1 MKQETASADR
11 FERALGLKVDGR
23 YEEALREL
31 ELFLHDHPNHSEAQH
46 QLGLI
51 LGFTGDFSKSLDI
64 LRKAVA
70 VNPENTLIR
79 NDLALTYTMLG
90 MYDEAKEQFAAVL
103 AKDHEN
109 QTALRNLTYF
119 E

>member
-1 MKQETASADR
+1 MKQETAPADR
-11 FERALGLKVDGR
+11 FERALGYKVDGR
-23 YEEALREL
+23 YDEASREL
-31 ELFLHDHPNHSEAQH
+31 ATYLRDHPGNAEAQH

-51 LGFTGDFSKSLDI
+51 YGFTGDFSASLSA
-64 LRKAVA
+64 LRQAVEIA
-70 VNPENTLIR
+70 PDNTLIR

-109 QTALRNLTYF
+109 QVALRNLTYF